1 MGVSRPALVYK
12 GLIGLLSMAC
22 LVQSYW
28 LCQSKPAQEFSLQSF
43 AYRLRQA
50 GLSFRVVS
58 DRQDGLLIE
67 NMFLTQSD
75 LADDEIRS
83 LAIDPTQMERWR
95 GTVKVF
101 YEPSLHFTRW
111 IGEDNEYSYRHG
123 PYLMFGDGKLLKTI
137 KVALESPDPEDL
149 SIHR

>member
-12 GLIGLLSMAC
+12 GLIGLLGLAC

-28 LCQSKPAQEFSLQSF
+28 HCQSRTAQEISPQSV
-43 AYRLRQA
+43 ACRLRQA
-50 GLSFRVVS
+50 CLNIRVVS

-75 LADDEIRS
+75 LADADIRS
-83 LAIDPTQMERWR
+83 LAIDTTRMERWR

-101 YEPSLHFTRW
+101 YEPRLHFTRW

-123 PYLMFGDGKLLKTI
+123 PYLMFGDEKLLKTI
-137 KVALESPDPEDL
+137 KEVLESDNREDM
-149 SIHR
+149 SNY

>member
-12 GLIGLLSMAC
+12 ALIGLLGLAC

-28 LCQSKPAQEFSLQSF
+28 LYQSRTAQELSLQSIAF
-43 AYRLRQA
+43 RLRRQA
-50 GLSFRVVS
+50 GFNFRVVS

-75 LADDEIRS
+75 LADGEIRS

-101 YEPSLHFTRW
+101 YEPSLQFTRW
-111 IGEDNEYSYRHG
+111 IGEDSEYNYRYG
-123 PYLMFGDGKLLKTI
+123 PYLMFGDEELLKAI
-137 KVALESPDPEDL
+137 KELLQSDNREDL
-149 SIHR
+149 SIH